1 MSKTTSDAEPNASR
15 GARRARR
22 LGGSR
27 ARKDQRQ
34 ATGRTIIT
42 GARRRI
48 PTYEL
53 LSEEGLDLIER
64 DCDHLL
70 KEIGIEFRGD
80 PDALRLW
87 REAGAD
93 VTGERVRFPPGLLR
107 SIIARSSPRSFVQH
121 ARNHERSV
129 FIGGDNVV
137 FAPAYGCPFVHDM
150 ERGRRYGTLQDFESI
165 IKLTYESPWLHH
177 SGGTVC
183 EPVDLPVNKRHLD
196 MVYAHM
202 RWTDKPFM
210 GSVTTPERAEDS
222 IEMAR
227 ILFGQEFVDE
237 NCVIMGNINMNSPLV
252 YDGAMSGSLRA
263 YARANQCPVVVP
275 FILGG
280 ATGPVT
286 MAGAVA
292 QSLAEVMAGVA
303 LGQLER
309 PGSPTIFGNFLTTVN
324 LKSGGPTFGTPE
336 SALGSFA
343 AAQLARRIGL
353 PLRCSGAFTSSK
365 LPDAQA
371 IQESVNSLYTA
382 LLCGANYILHAAGW
396 LEAALTTGY
405 EKLMLDADYLGAAHT
420 FLQGLPLDVNARAL
434 DAFEEVG
441 PGNHFFGCAHTLA
454 NYESAFHEYELAD
467 TNSFEN
473 WSDAGATNATERATL
488 KWKET
493 LRRYKAPPLDAAI
506 DEGLREFMA
515 RRKEAM
521 PDIWH

>member
-1 MSKTTSDAEPNASR
+1 MTQRIAPAFRADSR
-15 GARRARR
+15 RR
-22 LGGSR
+22 GGGR
-27 ARKDQRQ
+27 ARKRRR
-34 ATGRTIIT
+34 AGAAPAAVA

-53 LSEEGLDLIER
+53 LSEEGLDLIDRTTDRILR
-64 DCDHLL
+64 D
-70 KEIGIEFRGD
+70 IGIEFRGD
-80 PDALRLW
+80 TAALALW

-93 VTGERVRFPPGLLR
+93 VRGERVRFEPGHLKA
-107 SIIARSSPRSFVQH
+107 IIAESAPRSFTQH
-121 ARNHERSV
+121 ARNPERSV
-129 FIGGDNVV
+129 LIGQDNVV
-137 FAPAYGCPFVHDM
+137 FAPAYGAPFVHDM
-150 ERGRRYGTLQDFESI
+150 DGGRRYGTLADFENLV
-165 IKLTYESPWLHH
+165 KLTCASPWLHH

-196 MVYAHM
+196 MVYAHL
-202 RWTDKPFM
+202 RHSDKPFM

-227 ILFGQEFVDE
+227 IVFGERFTDTH
-237 NCVIMGNINMNSPLV
+237 CVVMGNINMNSPLV
-252 YDGAMSGSLRA
+252 YDRAMSGSLRA
-263 YARANQCPVVVP
+263 YASANQCPVVVP

-280 ATGPVT
+280 ATGPVS

-309 PGSPTIFGNFLTTVN
+309 PGSPAVFGNFLTTVN
-324 LKSGGPTFGTPE
+324 LKTGSPTFGTPE

-371 IQESVNSLYTA
+371 MQESVTSLHTA
-382 LLCGANYILHAAGW
+382 LLCGANFILHAAGW
-396 LEAALTTGY
+396 LEAALTIGY
-405 EKLMLDADYLGAAHT
+405 EKLVLDADHLGAVHT
-420 FLQGLPLDVNARAL
+420 LLGGLAVDSETLAL
-434 DAFEEVG
+434 DAFREVG
-441 PGNHFFGCAHTLA
+441 PGNHFFGCAHTLSR
-454 NYESAFHEYELAD
+454 YETAFHECEIAD
-467 TNSFEN
+467 TDSYEN
-473 WSDAGATNATERATL
+473 WRDAGSRDSMMRANA
-488 KWKET
+488 KWKEI
-493 LRRYKAPPLDAAI
+493 LRACESPPLDASV

-515 RRKEAM
+515 RKKTSM